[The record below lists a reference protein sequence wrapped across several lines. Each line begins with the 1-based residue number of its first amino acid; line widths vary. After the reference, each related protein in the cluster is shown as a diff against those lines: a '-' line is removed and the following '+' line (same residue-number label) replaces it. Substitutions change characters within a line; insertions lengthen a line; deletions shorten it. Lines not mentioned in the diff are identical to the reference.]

1 MSGPDF
7 LTFAID
13 AAQLLVILSII
24 LAFIRLALGPSLPDR
39 IIALDMMTV
48 SITAF
53 CALFAISQGNST
65 FLDIVVVLA
74 LVGFLATVAM
84 ARFSETWLNRI
95 NKQRGTQR

>member
-1 MSGPDF
+1 MSGPEF

-13 AAQLLVILSII
+13 AAQILVIASII
-24 LAFIRLALGPSLPDR
+24 LAFVRLALGPSLPDR
-39 IIALDMMTV
+39 IVALDMMTV

-53 CALFAISQGNST
+53 CALFAIGRDDAI

-95 NKQRGTQR
+95 SRQEAPK